1 MKKKKLKKMKKL
13 VKKNLESEDRF
24 QIASLFTTLL
34 EDSKKVNFD
43 YVIGKT
49 YIISNNENKVG
60 FIYYNSKLKL
70 IKDKKIINNFLE
82 IINKNFDK
90 FLVVSESLLSFTY
103 NDYDIF
109 VSKIFQSKTFYL
121 NDDNWFVIFEK
132 ER

>member
-1 MKKKKLKKMKKL
+1 MKKKKLKNMKKL

-24 QIASLFTTLL
+24 QIASIFISLL

-60 FIYYNSKLKL
+60 FIYENSKLKL
-70 IKDKKIINNFLE
+70 IKDKKVIYNLLE

-90 FLVVSESLLSFTY
+90 FLVVSEGLLNFTY